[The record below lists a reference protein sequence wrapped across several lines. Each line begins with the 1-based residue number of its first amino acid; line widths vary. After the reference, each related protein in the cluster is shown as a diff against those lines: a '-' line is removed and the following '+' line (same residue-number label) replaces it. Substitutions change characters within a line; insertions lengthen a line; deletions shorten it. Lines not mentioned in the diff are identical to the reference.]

1 MSVQVSGS
9 CYGEKTVEYV
19 NKKGERVSVTRDLSG
34 SAYMPVDG
42 SGIEKWLISL
52 GDIDHFDNT
61 NDGVIGHIM
70 EHVKYDS
77 LYHDFSV
84 ESAVHY
90 ASCDVSH
97 KYGIE
102 NFLSRWGK
110 IFDSENFIKV
120 IHFVSRGYSQG
131 DLVEAIGIIDTDL
144 LKELGVSNDDFG
156 VTTAEDVLKAAF
168 SEYEAWVWGDTLIAD
183 VKEYDETR
191 FIFTRDYDKVA
202 TEWLDDYV
210 DSEDVEDF
218 TKAIREL

>member
-1 MSVQVSGS
+1 
-9 CYGEKTVEYV
+9 
-19 NKKGERVSVTRDLSG
+19 
-34 SAYMPVDG
+34 
-42 SGIEKWLISL
+42 
-52 GDIDHFDNT
+52 
-61 NDGVIGHIM
+61 M

-77 LYHDFSV
+77 VYHDFSV

-90 ASCDVSH
+90 ASCNVSY

-102 NFLSRWGK
+102 NFLNRWGK

-144 LKELGVSNDDFG
+144 LKELGVNNDVFG
-156 VTTAEDVLKAAF
+156 ITTAEDVLKAAF

-183 VKEYDETR
+183 IKEFDETR

-210 DSEDVEDF
+210 DSEDVGEF
-218 TKAIREL
+218 TKATREL